1 MSSFFVQK
9 FFLRS
14 LYVLT
19 ILVCNFL
26 GRDLG
31 VKAARKMLV
40 KLTPG
45 VVKVRFGILV
55 LGDKVRGPF
64 LIG

>member
-1 MSSFFVQK
+1 
-9 FFLRS
+9 
-14 LYVLT
+14 
-19 ILVCNFL
+19 L